1 MLNEQIKKEVSD
13 QVEKKLTDKLDL
25 FNLPLKSQYK
35 MLLFSGRADG
45 TDLVPGFDFQ
55 IINNKK
61 VVIKSIKIVPYYFGI
76 GVDISLDDGAGTVI
90 NENTYANQRI
100 NRLFDDFVSDATF
113 DGYVK
118 QADFLLPLIH
128 PNTRSAEQYIAKQ
141 ISGMFNLSYSYKIPM
156 LMHNAYQS
164 TSDLEKSAFFYEP
177 ESFEIDLKP
186 ALEKRFEK
194 VKQITDEPTWKVEFQ
209 MRRFLEFIGV

>member
-100 NRLFDDFVSDATF
+100 NRLFDDFVSGTRIRFFINGSSINFFPSDGVLYPLDIFAHLKRGFRVYNIF
-113 DGYVK
+113 D
-118 QADFLLPLIH
+118 
-128 PNTRSAEQYIAKQ
+128 NAKR
-141 ISGMFNLSYSYKIPM
+141 K
-156 LMHNAYQS
+156 
-164 TSDLEKSAFFYEP
+164 
-177 ESFEIDLKP
+177 
-186 ALEKRFEK
+186 
-194 VKQITDEPTWKVEFQ
+194 
-209 MRRFLEFIGV
+209 